1 MKILVTGAAGF
12 IGYHLCCSFLDDGYE
27 VLGIDN
33 LNEYYDPSLKMA
45 RINKLDSYKNFIFKK
60 TNIAN
65 KESITQIFKS
75 FKPNKVVNLAAQAG
89 VRYSI
94 ENPYAYMDSNL
105 VGFLNIIELC
115 RHNDVEGFIYASSS
129 SVYGGNKKMPF
140 SVEDRVDQPL
150 ALYGATKRANE
161 LIAHSYS
168 HLYSLPTT
176 GLRFFTVYGP
186 WGRPDM
192 AMFIF
197 TKNILAGE
205 PIQVF
210 NHGKMKRDFTYIDDI
225 ISGVRSSVD
234 KNYKCEVFN
243 LGNHRSEQ
251 LMEVVYLI
259 EQYLGKKAEINFQPM
274 QPGDVK
280 ESFADIIKSEEKLGF
295 KPTTNIDVGIK
306 FFVEWYK
313 EYTSKK

>member
-1 MKILVTGAAGF
+1 
-12 IGYHLCCSFLDDGYE
+12 
-27 VLGIDN
+27 
-33 LNEYYDPSLKMA
+33 
-45 RINKLDSYKNFIFKK
+45 
-60 TNIAN
+60 
-65 KESITQIFKS
+65 
-75 FKPNKVVNLAAQAG
+75 
-89 VRYSI
+89 
-94 ENPYAYMDSNL
+94 
-105 VGFLNIIELC
+105 
-115 RHNDVEGFIYASSS
+115 
-129 SVYGGNKKMPF
+129 
-140 SVEDRVDQPL
+140 
-150 ALYGATKRANE
+150 
-161 LIAHSYS
+161 
-168 HLYSLPTT
+168 
-176 GLRFFTVYGP
+176 
-186 WGRPDM
+186 
-192 AMFIF
+192 
-197 TKNILAGE
+197 
-205 PIQVF
+205 
-210 NHGKMKRDFTYIDDI
+210 MKRYFTYIDDI